1 MSRFSLSFKFGL
13 LLASFIVAVGVLVG
27 LFVDAGRRVAVELVD
42 LKDRAFP
49 EYEQIS
55 AAHDSFKDFTGMI
68 EEVVSTGEADLLD
81 SATKTGK
88 VLIGHL
94 NDVEAISM
102 PSRKE
107 EIRTL
112 RKRFEEY
119 QPMALELAKLA
130 ISSEQQRG
138 GGLAGLNSEKISK
151 LSSRVADL
159 RTALDAGLDLLVN
172 SRRSAF
178 ETTLDTTVA
187 LLQTRAAQ
195 SGAIAAFSLLG
206 VVVFVISLSRGIVT
220 PIRSLSQITREVAQ
234 GNFAAG
240 RNIESQGNDEVAQ
253 LAHAFKAMAASL
265 DSTTVSKSY
274 VDDII
279 RNMKDTLIVVD
290 RTEKIR
296 TVNRALLRLLG
307 YAEAE
312 MVDQPFSMI
321 SGGMPD
327 EALKT
332 MSAQA
337 TFETVYRAKDGR
349 EIPMSFST
357 GVLKNAEGQASGM
370 IAVAQDITARKRH
383 EKELK
388 EAKVAAEAAN
398 ATKSQFLATMSHEL
412 RTPLN
417 AIIGYTEMMQEE
429 AEDNGHDEYVPD
441 LKKVHS
447 SAKHLLALINDV
459 LDLSKI
465 EAGKMDLY
473 LETVEVNP
481 LIDDVVSVVAP
492 LVDKK
497 ANKLSLNL
505 GPNLGAIHA
514 DVTKVRQSLF
524 NLLSNASKFTE
535 RGTITLDVYRSWH
548 EGSEIFH
555 FIVSD
560 TGIGMNKEQ
569 LGRMFQ
575 AFTQADASTTRKFG
589 GTGLGLVISRN
600 FCQMMGGDITVE
612 SEEGKGTKFTIVLPV
627 VVVDPKAKGAR
638 AQGSRNI
645 ERRHSSGS

>member
-13 LLASFIVAVGVLVG
+13 LLVGFIVATGVLVG
-27 LFVDAGRRVAVELVD
+27 LFVDAGRRVAVDMFE
-42 LKDRAFP
+42 LKDQAFP
-49 EYEQIS
+49 EYEQLS
-55 AAHDSFKDFTGMI
+55 AAHDSFKDFTAKI
-68 EEVVSTGEADLLD
+68 EEVVSTGERDLLE
-81 SATKTGK
+81 SVQRSGSR
-88 VLIGHL
+88 LIGYL
-94 NDVEAISM
+94 NAVEAISM
-102 PSRKE
+102 ENRKE
-107 EIRTL
+107 EIGGL
-112 RKRFEEY
+112 RASFVEY
-119 QPMALELAKLA
+119 QPLAIELASLA
-130 ISSEQQRG
+130 ISTEEQQ
-138 GGLAGLNSEKISK
+138 GGLAGLNTDRIGE
-151 LSSRVADL
+151 LSVRVAEL
-159 RTALDAGLDLLVN
+159 RNSLDEGLDRLVKA
-172 SRRSAF
+172 RRSAF
-178 ETTLDTTVA
+178 VTTLETTVI
-187 LLQTRAAQ
+187 LLRGRAIQ
-195 SGAIAAFSLLG
+195 SGAIAAFSLVAVIL
-206 VVVFVISLSRGIVT
+206 FLISLSRGIVS
-220 PIRSLSQITREVAQ
+220 PIRSLSETTREVAQ

-240 RNIESQGNDEVAQ
+240 RNIEPEGNDEVAQ
-253 LAHAFKAMAASL
+253 LAKAFKAMAASL
-265 DSTTVSKSY
+265 DSTTVSKTY

-290 RTEKIR
+290 RSEKIR

-312 MVDQPFSMI
+312 LVDQPFSII
-321 SGGMPD
+321 SGSVPD
-327 EALKT
+327 DALKT
-332 MSAQA
+332 QSAQA

-357 GVLKNAEGQASGM
+357 GILKNAEGQASGM
-370 IAVAQDITARKRH
+370 IAVAQDITARKRQ
-383 EKELK
+383 EKELR
-388 EAKVAAEAAN
+388 EAKVSAEAAN

-473 LETVEVNP
+473 LETVEIKP
-481 LIDDVVSVVAP
+481 LIDDVVAVVAP

-497 ANKLSLNL
+497 ANKLSVSL
-505 GPNLGAIHA
+505 GPNLDSIHA
-514 DVTKVRQSLF
+514 DITKVRQSLF

-535 RGTITLDVYRSWH
+535 HGTITLDVFRHWQD
-548 EGSEIFH
+548 GAEIFH

-600 FCQMMGGDITVE
+600 FCRMMGGDITVE
-612 SEEGKGTKFTIVLPV
+612 SEEGKGTKFTIILPV
-627 VVVDPKAKGAR
+627 VVIDPKAKPPA
-638 AQGSRNI
+638 AD
-645 ERRHSSGS
+645 

>member
-13 LLASFIVAVGVLVG
+13 LLLGFIVALGVLVG
-27 LFVDAGRRVAVELVD
+27 LFFDAGRRVAVDMFE

-49 EYEQIS
+49 EYEQLS
-55 AAHDSFKDFTGMI
+55 AAHDSFKDFTAKI
-68 EEVVSTGEADLLD
+68 EEVVSTGEADLLE
-81 SATKTGK
+81 SALRSGSRL
-88 VLIGHL
+88 VGYL
-94 NDVEAISM
+94 DAVETISIDN
-102 PSRKE
+102 RKE
-107 EIRTL
+107 EIKNL
-112 RKRFEEY
+112 RNSFVEY
-119 QPMALELAKLA
+119 QPLAIELARLA
-130 ISSEQQRG
+130 ISSEQQQ
-138 GGLAGLNSEKISK
+138 GGLAGLNSERIRV
-151 LSSRVADL
+151 LSGRVADL
-159 RTALDAGLDLLVN
+159 RGSIDDGLDRLVK

-178 ETTLDTTVA
+178 VTTLETTVVQ
-187 LLQTRAAQ
+187 LQGRVVL
-195 SGAIAAFSLLG
+195 SGAIAALSL
-206 VVVFVISLSRGIVT
+206 VFVVLFLISLSRGIVS
-220 PIRSLSQITREVAQ
+220 PIRSLSETTREVAQ

-240 RNIESQGNDEVAQ
+240 RNINPEGNDEVAQ
-253 LAHAFKAMAASL
+253 LARAFKAMAASL
-265 DSTTVSKSY
+265 DSTTVSKTY

-279 RNMKDTLIVVD
+279 RNMKDTLIVID

-307 YAEAE
+307 YTEAE
-312 MVDQPFSMI
+312 LVDQPFSII
-321 SGGMPD
+321 SGGVPD
-327 EALKT
+327 DALKSK
-332 MSAQA
+332 SAQA
-337 TFETVYRAKDGR
+337 TFETTYRAKDGR

-357 GVLKNAEGQASGM
+357 GILKSAEGQASGM
-370 IAVAQDITARKRH
+370 IAVAQDITSRKRQ

-473 LETVEVNP
+473 LETVEVKP
-481 LIDDVVSVVAP
+481 LIDDVVAVVAP

-497 ANKLSLNL
+497 ANRLSVNL

-514 DVTKVRQSLF
+514 DITKVRQSLF

-535 RGTITLDVYRSWH
+535 RGTITLDVYRSWQD
-548 EGSEIFH
+548 GAEIFH

-627 VVVDPKAKGAR
+627 VVVDPKAK
-638 AQGSRNI
+638 AQTA
-645 ERRHSSGS
+645 

>member
-1 MSRFSLSFKFGL
+1 MSRFSLTLKFGML
-13 LLASFIVAVGVLVG
+13 LVG
-27 LFVDAGRRVAVELVD
+27 FIAATGMLVAMFMDAGRRVAIEMNE

-49 EYEQIS
+49 EYEQLS
-55 AAHDSFKDFTGMI
+55 AAQDSFKDFTAKI
-68 EEVVSTGEADLLD
+68 EEAIDTGESDLLESVRRSGRRLVENLD
-81 SATKTGK
+81 A
-88 VLIGHL
+88 
-94 NDVEAISM
+94 VEAISLEE
-102 PSRKE
+102 RKE
-107 EIRTL
+107 EVRKLRTS
-112 RKRFEEY
+112 FIEY
-119 QPMALELAKLA
+119 QPLAIELASLA
-130 ISSEQQRG
+130 ISSEQQQ
-138 GGLAGLNSEKISK
+138 GGLAGLASERIGK
-151 LSSRVADL
+151 LSGRVADL
-159 RTALDAGLDLLVN
+159 RGSLDEGLDRLTKA
-172 SRRSAF
+172 RRSAF
-178 ETTLDTTVA
+178 VTTLETTVA
-187 LLQTRAAQ
+187 LLQSRAAQ
-195 SGAIAAFSLLG
+195 SGAVAALSLVG
-206 VVVFVISLSRGIVT
+206 VIVFLLSLSRGIVA
-220 PIRSLSQITREVAQ
+220 PILSLSATTREVAQ

-240 RNIESQGNDEVAQ
+240 RNIQPEGNDEVAQ
-253 LAHAFKAMAASL
+253 LAEAFKAMASSL
-265 DSTTVSKSY
+265 DSTTVSKTY

-279 RNMKDTLIVVD
+279 RNMKDTLVVVD
-290 RTEKIR
+290 RTERIR

-307 YAEAE
+307 YTEAE
-312 MVDQPFSMI
+312 LVDQPFSTI
-321 SGGMPD
+321 SGSVPD
-327 EALKT
+327 EALRT
-332 MSAQA
+332 QSVQA

-357 GVLKNAEGQASGM
+357 GILKNAEGQASGM
-370 IAVAQDITARKRH
+370 IAVAQDITLRKRQ

-388 EAKVAAEAAN
+388 EAKVSAEAAN

-473 LETVEVNP
+473 IETVEVKP
-481 LIDDVVSVVAP
+481 LIDDVVAVVAP

-497 ANKLSLNL
+497 ANRLSLNL
-505 GPNLGAIHA
+505 GPNLGSIHA

-535 RGTITLDVYRSWH
+535 RGTITLDVYRIWH
-548 EGSEIFH
+548 EGAEVFR
-555 FIVSD
+555 FEVSD

-589 GTGLGLVISRN
+589 GTGLGLAISRN

-612 SEEGKGTKFTIVLPV
+612 SEEGKGTKFSIVLPV
-627 VVVDPKAKGAR
+627 VVVDPKAKPA
-638 AQGSRNI
+638 AAD
-645 ERRHSSGS
+645 

>member
-1 MSRFSLSFKFGL
+1 MAKSVLESAMSRFSLSIKFGML
-13 LLASFIVAVGVLVG
+13 LVGFIAATGVLVG
-27 LFVDAGRRVAVELVD
+27 LFFDAGARVAVDMND

-49 EYEQIS
+49 EYEQLS
-55 AAHDSFKDFTGMI
+55 AAQDSFRDFTANI
-68 EEVVSTGEADLLD
+68 EEVVSTGESDLIE
-81 SATKTGK
+81 SAQRSGRRL
-88 VLIGHL
+88 VQYLAG
-94 NDVEAISM
+94 VEAIS
-102 PSRKE
+102 PTDRRE
-107 EIRTL
+107 ETARLRRTFL
-112 RKRFEEY
+112 QYE
-119 QPMALELAKLA
+119 PLAIELARLA
-130 ISSEQQRG
+130 ISTEQQQ
-138 GGLAGLNSEKISK
+138 GGLAGLSSDRINE
-151 LSSRVADL
+151 LSGQVADL
-159 RTALDAGLDLLVN
+159 RASIEEGLDRHTKA
-172 SRRSAF
+172 RRLAVV
-178 ETTLDTTVA
+178 TTLETTVA
-187 LLQTRAAQ
+187 RLQSRAIQ
-195 SGAIAAFSLLG
+195 SGAIALFSL
-206 VVVFVISLSRGIVT
+206 VAVILFLYTLSSGIVS
-220 PIRSLSQITREVAQ
+220 PIRSLSETTRDVAQ
-234 GNFAAG
+234 GNFEAG
-240 RNIESQGNDEVAQ
+240 RKIQPEGNDEVAQ
-253 LAHAFKAMAASL
+253 LAEAFKAMASSL
-265 DSTTVSKSY
+265 DSTTVSKTY

-279 RNMKDTLIVVD
+279 RNMKDTLVVVD
-290 RTEKIR
+290 RNERIR

-307 YAEAE
+307 YTEAE
-312 MVDQPFSMI
+312 LVDQPFSLI
-321 SGGMPD
+321 SGGLPE

-332 MSAQA
+332 QSVQA
-337 TFETVYRAKDGR
+337 TLETTYRAKDGR

-357 GVLKNAEGQASGM
+357 GILKSAEGQASGM
-370 IAVAQDITARKRH
+370 IAVAQDITLRKRQ

-473 LETVEVNP
+473 LESVEVKP
-481 LIDDVVSVVAP
+481 LIDDVVAVVAP

-497 ANKLSLNL
+497 ANRLSLNL
-505 GPNLGAIHA
+505 GPNLGSMHA

-535 RGTITLDVYRSWH
+535 RGTITLDVYRIWH
-548 EGSEIFH
+548 DGAEIFK
-555 FIVSD
+555 FEVSD
-560 TGIGMNKEQ
+560 TGIGMNKDQ

-627 VVVDPKAKGAR
+627 VVVDPKAQPPA
-638 AQGSRNI
+638 AD
-645 ERRHSSGS
+645 

>member
-1 MSRFSLSFKFGL
+1 MSRFSLSFKFAL
-13 LLASFIVAVGVLVG
+13 LLASFIVAVGLLVG
-27 LFVDAGRRVAVELVD
+27 LFVDAGTRVAGD
-42 LKDRAFP
+42 MSNLKDRAFP
-49 EYEQIS
+49 EYEKIS
-55 AAHDSFKDFTGMI
+55 AAHDSFKDFTAMI
-68 EEVVSTGEADLLD
+68 EEVVTTGEGNLLET
-81 SATKTGK
+81 AAKTGA
-88 VLIGHL
+88 VLVGHL
-94 NDVEAISM
+94 DDVASISQED
-102 PSRKE
+102 RKE

-112 RKRFEEY
+112 RKAFVEY
-119 QPMALELAKLA
+119 EPLAIELAKLA
-130 ISSEQQRG
+130 ISSEQQQ
-138 GGLAGLNSEKISK
+138 GGLAGLNSERIRK
-151 LSSRVADL
+151 LSVRVADL
-159 RTALDAGLDLLVN
+159 RTLIDNGLDRLVKA
-172 SRRSAF
+172 RKAAF
-178 ETTLDTTVA
+178 ETTLDTNVA
-187 LLQTRAAQ
+187 LLGSRSTIAA
-195 SGAIAAFSLLG
+195 AIAALSLVG
-206 VVVFVISLSRGIVT
+206 IMVFLLALSRGIVS
-220 PIRSLSQITREVAQ
+220 PIRSLSETTREVAQ
-234 GNFAAG
+234 GNFEAG
-240 RNIESQGNDEVAQ
+240 RSIEPIGNDEVAQ
-253 LAHAFKAMAASL
+253 LARAFKAMAASL
-265 DSTTVSKSY
+265 DSTTVSKTY

-290 RTEKIR
+290 RSEKIR

-307 YAEAE
+307 YTEAE
-312 MVDQPFSMI
+312 LVDQPFSII
-321 SGGMPD
+321 SGGVPD

-332 MSAQA
+332 KSAQA

-370 IAVAQDITARKRH
+370 IAVAQDITSRKRQ
-383 EKELK
+383 ERELK

-417 AIIGYTEMMQEE
+417 AIIGYTEMMTEE

-473 LETVEVNP
+473 LETVEVKP

-497 ANKLSLNL
+497 ANRLSVNL
-505 GPNLGAIHA
+505 GPNLGSIHA

-535 RGTITLDVYRSWH
+535 RGTITLDVYRNWQDGR
-548 EGSEIFH
+548 ELFH

-612 SEEGKGTKFTIVLPV
+612 SEEGKGTKFTILLPV
-627 VVVDPKAKGAR
+627 VVVDPKAKA
-638 AQGSRNI
+638 ATAV
-645 ERRHSSGS
+645 

>member
-1 MSRFSLSFKFGL
+1 MAL
-13 LLASFIVAVGVLVG
+13 GVLVG
-27 LFVDAGRRVAVELVD
+27 LFFDAGRRVAVDMFE

-49 EYEQIS
+49 EYEQLS
-55 AAHDSFKDFTGMI
+55 AAHDSFKDFTAKI
-68 EEVVSTGEADLLD
+68 EEVVSTGEADLLE
-81 SATKTGK
+81 SALRSGSRL
-88 VLIGHL
+88 VGYL
-94 NDVEAISM
+94 DAVETISIDN
-102 PSRKE
+102 RKE
-107 EIRTL
+107 EIKNL
-112 RKRFEEY
+112 RNSFVEY
-119 QPMALELAKLA
+119 QPLAIELARLA
-130 ISSEQQRG
+130 ISSEQQQ
-138 GGLAGLNSEKISK
+138 GGLAGLNSERIRV
-151 LSSRVADL
+151 LSGRVADL
-159 RTALDAGLDLLVN
+159 RGSIDDGLDRLVK

-178 ETTLDTTVA
+178 VTTLETTVVQ
-187 LLQTRAAQ
+187 LQGRVVL
-195 SGAIAAFSLLG
+195 SGAIAALSL
-206 VVVFVISLSRGIVT
+206 VFVVLFLISLSRGIVS
-220 PIRSLSQITREVAQ
+220 PIRSLSETTREVAQ

-240 RNIESQGNDEVAQ
+240 RNINPEGNDEVAQ
-253 LAHAFKAMAASL
+253 LARAFKAMAASL
-265 DSTTVSKSY
+265 DSTTVSKTY

-279 RNMKDTLIVVD
+279 RNMKDTLIVID

-307 YAEAE
+307 YTEAE
-312 MVDQPFSMI
+312 LVDQPFSII
-321 SGGMPD
+321 SGGVPD
-327 EALKT
+327 DALKSK
-332 MSAQA
+332 SAQA
-337 TFETVYRAKDGR
+337 TFETTYRAKDGR

-357 GVLKNAEGQASGM
+357 GILKSAEGQASGM
-370 IAVAQDITARKRH
+370 IAVAQDITSRKRQ

-473 LETVEVNP
+473 LETVEVKP
-481 LIDDVVSVVAP
+481 LIDDVVAVVAP

-497 ANKLSLNL
+497 ANRLSVNL

-514 DVTKVRQSLF
+514 DITKVRQSLF

-535 RGTITLDVYRSWH
+535 RGTITLDVYRSWQD
-548 EGSEIFH
+548 GAEIFH

-627 VVVDPKAKGAR
+627 VVVDPKAK
-638 AQGSRNI
+638 AQTA
-645 ERRHSSGS
+645 

>member
-1 MSRFSLSFKFGL
+1 MSRFSLSFKFAL
-13 LLASFIVAVGVLVG
+13 LLVSFIVAVGLLVG
-27 LFVDAGRRVAVELVD
+27 LFVDASQRVAAD
-42 LKDRAFP
+42 MSNLKDRAFP
-49 EYEQIS
+49 EYEKIS
-55 AAHDSFKDFTGMI
+55 AAHDSFKDFTAMI
-68 EEVVSTGEADLLD
+68 EEVVSTGEGELLE
-81 SATKTGK
+81 SASKTGK
-88 VLIGHL
+88 IMVGHL
-94 NDVEAISM
+94 DDVEEISDQN
-102 PSRKE
+102 RKA
-107 EIRTL
+107 EIRNV
-112 RKRFEEY
+112 RESFVEY
-119 QPMALELAKLA
+119 EPLAIELARLA
-130 ISSEQQRG
+130 ISSEQQQ
-138 GGLAGLNSEKISK
+138 GGLAGLNSERISK
-151 LSSRVADL
+151 LSTKVADL
-159 RTALDAGLDLLVN
+159 KNSIDNELDRMVKA
-172 SRRSAF
+172 RKAAF
-178 ETTLDTTVA
+178 ETTLDTNVA
-187 LLQTRAAQ
+187 LMQTRSVV
-195 SGAIAAFSLLG
+195 SGAIASLSLVG
-206 VVVFVISLSRGIVT
+206 IVVFLITLSRGIVS
-220 PIRSLSQITREVAQ
+220 PIRSLSETTREVAQ

-240 RNIESQGNDEVAQ
+240 RNIEPMGSDEVAQ
-253 LAHAFKAMAASL
+253 LARAFKAMAASL

-290 RTEKIR
+290 RNEKIR

-307 YAEAE
+307 YTEAE

-321 SGGMPD
+321 SGGIPD

-332 MSAQA
+332 LSAQA

-370 IAVAQDITARKRH
+370 IAVAQDITSRKRH

-417 AIIGYTEMMQEE
+417 AIIGYTEMMTEE
-429 AEDNGHDEYVPD
+429 AEDNGHDEYLPD
-441 LKKVHS
+441 LRKVHS

-473 LETVEVNP
+473 LETVEVKP
-481 LIDDVVSVVAP
+481 LIEDVVAVVAP

-497 ANKLSLNL
+497 ANKLSVNL
-505 GPNLGAIHA
+505 GPNLGTIHA

-535 RGTITLDVYRSWH
+535 RGTITLDVYRSWQQ
-548 EGSEIFH
+548 GSEIFH

-589 GTGLGLVISRN
+589 GTGLGLAISRN

-612 SEEGKGTKFTIVLPV
+612 SEEGKGTKFTIVLPA
-627 VVVDPKAKGAR
+627 VVVDPKAKAP
-638 AQGSRNI
+638 AAV
-645 ERRHSSGS
+645 

>member
-1 MSRFSLSFKFGL
+1 MSRFSLSFKFGML
-13 LLASFIVAVGVLVG
+13 LIGFIAALGVLVG
-27 LFVDAGRRVAVELVD
+27 LFTDAGNKVAVD
-42 LKDRAFP
+42 LNEVKDRAFP
-49 EYEQIS
+49 EYERLS
-55 AAHDSFKDFTGMI
+55 AAQDSFKDFTAKI
-68 EEVVSTGEADLLD
+68 EEVVSTGEADLLE
-81 SATKTGK
+81 SAARTGK
-88 VLIGHL
+88 ILVGHL
-94 NDVEAISM
+94 EAVDAIAM
-102 PSRKE
+102 ESRTG
-107 EIRTL
+107 EIRSL
-112 RKRFEEY
+112 RHAFLEY
-119 QPMALELAKLA
+119 QPLAIDLAKLA
-130 ISSEQQRG
+130 ISSEQQQE
-138 GGLAGLNSEKISK
+138 GLAGLNSERINA
-151 LSSRVADL
+151 LSEKVADL
-159 RTALDAGLDLLVN
+159 RNSIDTGLDRVVKA
-172 SRRSAF
+172 RRSAF
-178 ETTLDTTVA
+178 ETTLETTVA
-187 LLQTRAAQ
+187 LLQTRAIQ
-195 SGAIAAFSLLG
+195 SGAIAALSLVG
-206 VVVFVISLSRGIVT
+206 VILFLISLSRGIVS
-220 PIRSLSQITREVAQ
+220 PIRSLSETTREVAQ

-240 RNIESQGNDEVAQ
+240 RNIEPQGNDEVAQ
-253 LAHAFKAMAASL
+253 LARAFKAMASSL
-265 DSTTVSKSY
+265 DSTTVSKTY

-279 RNMKDTLIVVD
+279 RNMKDTLVVID

-312 MVDQPFSMI
+312 LLDQPFSMI
-321 SGGMPD
+321 SGGIPD

-332 MSAQA
+332 KSAQA

-357 GVLKNAEGQASGM
+357 GVLKNTDGQASGM
-370 IAVAQDITARKRH
+370 IAVAQDITARKRQ
-383 EKELK
+383 ERELK

-473 LETVEVNP
+473 LETIEVRP

-497 ANKLSLNL
+497 ANKLSLVLAPEL
-505 GPNLGAIHA
+505 GSIHA

-535 RGTITLDVYRSWH
+535 RGTITLEVNRLWH
-548 EGSEIFH
+548 DGLPIFR
-555 FIVSD
+555 FAVSD

-589 GTGLGLVISRN
+589 GTGLGLAISRN
-600 FCQMMGGDITVE
+600 FCQMMGGDITVT
-612 SEEGKGTKFTIVLPV
+612 SEEGKGTTFTITLPV
-627 VVVDPKAKGAR
+627 VVVDPMAKAPGA
-638 AQGSRNI
+638 GY
-645 ERRHSSGS
+645 SSAS

>member
-13 LLASFIVAVGVLVG
+13 LLVGFIMAVGVLVG
-27 LFVDAGRRVAVELVD
+27 LFVDAGRRVAVDLFE

-49 EYEQIS
+49 EYEQLS
-55 AAHDSFKDFTGMI
+55 AAQDSFKGFTGKI
-68 EEVVSTGEADLLD
+68 EEVVTTGEGDLLD
-81 SATKTGK
+81 GAKRDGGALVASLTA
-88 VLIGHL
+88 
-94 NDVEAISM
+94 VEGISTD
-102 PSRKE
+102 SRKE
-107 EIRTL
+107 EIQNLRTT
-112 RKRFEEY
+112 FVEY
-119 QPMALELAKLA
+119 QPLAIELARLA
-130 ISSEQQRG
+130 ISNEQEQ
-138 GGLAGLNSEKISK
+138 GGLAGLNSERIRA
-151 LSSRVADL
+151 LSGRVADL
-159 RTALDAGLDLLVN
+159 RSSLETGLERVVRARRLV
-172 SRRSAF
+172 F
-178 ETTLDTTVA
+178 ETTLETTVA
-187 LLQTRAAQ
+187 LLQTRATQ
-195 SGAIAAFSLLG
+195 SGAIAAISL
-206 VVVFVISLSRGIVT
+206 VAVIWFLVSLSRGIVS
-220 PIRSLSQITREVAQ
+220 PIRSLSETTREVAQ

-240 RNIESQGNDEVAQ
+240 RNIKPQGNDEVAQ
-253 LAHAFKAMAASL
+253 LAHAFKAMASSL
-265 DSTTVSKSY
+265 DSTTVSKTY

-290 RTEKIR
+290 RTERIR
-296 TVNRALLRLLG
+296 TVNRALQRLLG
-307 YAEAE
+307 YSEAE
-312 MVDQPFSMI
+312 LVDQPFSMI
-321 SGGMPD
+321 SGGVPD

-332 MSAQA
+332 KSAMA
-337 TFETVYRAKDGR
+337 AFETVYRAKDGR
-349 EIPMSFST
+349 GIPMSFST
-357 GVLKNAEGQASGM
+357 GVLKNAEGQISGM
-370 IAVAQDITARKRH
+370 IAVAQDITARKLQ

-473 LETVEVNP
+473 LETVEVQP

-492 LVDKK
+492 LVEKK
-497 ANKLSLNL
+497 ANKLSLSL
-505 GPNLGAIHA
+505 GPNLGSIHA

-535 RGTITLDVYRSWH
+535 KGTISLDVSRAWR
-548 EGSEIFH
+548 EGVETFTFS
-555 FIVSD
+555 VSD
-560 TGIGMNKEQ
+560 TGIGMNAEQ

-600 FCQMMGGDITVE
+600 FCQMMGGDIVVE
-612 SEEGKGTKFTIVLPV
+612 SEEGKGTTFTITLPV
-627 VVVDPKAKGAR
+627 MVVDPRAKSKAD
-638 AQGSRNI
+638 
-645 ERRHSSGS
+645 

>member
-1 MSRFSLSFKFGL
+1 MSRFSLRAKFGM
-13 LLASFIVAVGVLVG
+13 LLAGFVVAVGVLVG
-27 LFVDAGRRVAVELVD
+27 LFVDAGRRVSVDMAD

-49 EYEQIS
+49 EYEKLS

-68 EEVVSTGEADLLD
+68 EDVVTTGEGNWLD
-81 SATKTGK
+81 TAAKTGK
-88 VLIGHL
+88 VLVGHL
-94 NDVEAISM
+94 DDVEAISVE
-102 PSRKE
+102 SRKE
-107 EIRTL
+107 EIRSI
-112 RKRFEEY
+112 KNDFVEY
-119 QPMALELAKLA
+119 EPMAIELARLA
-130 ISSEQQRG
+130 ISSEQQQ
-138 GGLAGLNSEKISK
+138 GGLAGLNSDRIGK
-151 LSSRVADL
+151 LSGRVAEL
-159 RTALDAGLDLLVN
+159 RNSIDIGLDRLVR
-172 SRRSAF
+172 SRRLAF
-178 ETTLDTTVA
+178 ETTLQTTAA
-187 LLQTRAAQ
+187 LLQGRAAY
-195 SGAIAAFSLLG
+195 SGAIGALSLVL
-206 VVVFVISLSRGIVT
+206 VMVFLLSLSRGIVS
-220 PIRSLSQITREVAQ
+220 PIRSLSETTREVAQ

-240 RNIESQGNDEVAQ
+240 RNIQPIGNDEVAQ
-253 LAHAFKAMAASL
+253 LARAFKAMAASL
-265 DSTTVSKSY
+265 DSTTVSKTY
-274 VDDII
+274 MDDII

-307 YAEAE
+307 YTEAE
-312 MVDQPFSMI
+312 LVDQSFSMI
-321 SGGMPD
+321 SGGVPD

-332 MSAQA
+332 KSAQA

-370 IAVAQDITARKRH
+370 IAVAQDITARKRQ

-473 LETVEVNP
+473 LESVEVKP

-497 ANKLSLNL
+497 ANKLSLGL
-505 GPNLGAIHA
+505 GPNLGSIHA

-535 RGTITLDVYRSWH
+535 RGTITLDVNRLWH
-548 EGSEIFH
+548 EGSEIFR
-555 FIVSD
+555 FTVSD

-627 VVVDPKAKGAR
+627 VVVDPKAR
-638 AQGSRNI
+638 AV
-645 ERRHSSGS
+645 

>member
-1 MSRFSLSFKFGL
+1 MSRFSLSFKFGML
-13 LLASFIVAVGVLVG
+13 LIGFIAAVGVLVG
-27 LFVDAGRRVAVELVD
+27 LFVDAGNKVAVD
-42 LKDRAFP
+42 LNEVKDRAFP
-49 EYEQIS
+49 EYERLS
-55 AAHDSFKDFTGMI
+55 AAQDSFKDFTAKI
-68 EEVVSTGEADLLD
+68 EEVVSTGEADLLE
-81 SATKTGK
+81 SAARTGK
-88 VLIGHL
+88 ILVGHL
-94 NDVEAISM
+94 EAVEAIAM
-102 PSRKE
+102 ESRTG
-107 EIRTL
+107 EIRSL
-112 RKRFEEY
+112 RNAFLEY
-119 QPMALELAKLA
+119 QPLAIDLAKLA
-130 ISSEQQRG
+130 ISSEQQQE
-138 GGLAGLNSEKISK
+138 GLAGLNSERINA
-151 LSSRVADL
+151 LSGRVADL
-159 RTALDAGLDLLVN
+159 RNSIDTGLDRVVKA
-172 SRRSAF
+172 RRSAF
-178 ETTLDTTVA
+178 ETTLETTVA
-187 LLQTRAAQ
+187 LLQTRAIQ
-195 SGAIAAFSLLG
+195 SGAIAALSLVG
-206 VVVFVISLSRGIVT
+206 VILFLISLSRGIVS
-220 PIRSLSQITREVAQ
+220 PIRSLSETTREVAQ

-240 RNIESQGNDEVAQ
+240 RNIEPQGNDEVAQ
-253 LAHAFKAMAASL
+253 LARAFKAMASSL
-265 DSTTVSKSY
+265 DSTTVSKTY

-279 RNMKDTLIVVD
+279 RNMKDTLVVID

-307 YAEAE
+307 YAEADLL
-312 MVDQPFSMI
+312 DQPFSMI
-321 SGGMPD
+321 SGGIPD

-332 MSAQA
+332 KSAQA

-357 GVLKNAEGQASGM
+357 GVLKNTDGQASGM
-370 IAVAQDITARKRH
+370 IAVAQDITARKRQ
-383 EKELK
+383 ERELK

-473 LETVEVNP
+473 LETIEVRP

-497 ANKLSLNL
+497 ANKLSLVLAPEL
-505 GPNLGAIHA
+505 GSIRA

-535 RGTITLDVYRSWH
+535 RGTITLEVNRLWH
-548 EGSEIFH
+548 DGLQIFR
-555 FIVSD
+555 FAVSD

-589 GTGLGLVISRN
+589 GTGLGLAISRN

-612 SEEGKGTKFTIVLPV
+612 SEEGKGTKFTITLPV
-627 VVVDPKAKGAR
+627 VVVDPQAKT
-638 AQGSRNI
+638 AQP
-645 ERRHSSGS
+645 H

>member
-13 LLASFIVAVGVLVG
+13 LLIGVFVAVGVLVG
-27 LFVDAGRRVAVELVD
+27 LFVDAGRRVSADMGD
-42 LKDRAFP
+42 LKDRSFP
-49 EYEQIS
+49 EYEKLS
-55 AAHDSFKDFTGMI
+55 AAHDSFKDFTAMI
-68 EEVVSTGEADLLD
+68 EQVVTDGEGNLLE
-81 SATKTGK
+81 SASKTGR
-88 VLIGHL
+88 VLVSHL
-94 NDVEAISM
+94 DEVEAIS
-102 PSRKE
+102 PAGRKP
-107 EIRTL
+107 EIQLL
-112 RKRFEEY
+112 RASFVEY
-119 QPMALELAKLA
+119 EPLAIELAKLA
-130 ISSEQQRG
+130 IGSEQQQ
-138 GGLAGLNSEKISK
+138 GGLASLNSERIGE

-159 RTALDAGLDLLVN
+159 RNSLDSGLDRLVKA
-172 SRRSAF
+172 RRTDF
-178 ETTLDTTVA
+178 ESTLETSVA
-187 LLQTRAAQ
+187 LLDRTATT
-195 SGAIAAFSLLG
+195 SLAIAASSLAAVMMFLL
-206 VVVFVISLSRGIVT
+206 SLSRGIVS
-220 PIRSLSQITREVAQ
+220 PIRSLSETTREVAQ

-240 RNIESQGNDEVAQ
+240 RNIEPQGNDEVAQ
-253 LAHAFKAMAASL
+253 LARAFKAMAASL
-265 DSTTVSKSY
+265 DSTTVSKTY

-307 YAEAE
+307 YTEAE
-312 MVDQPFSMI
+312 LVDQPFSML
-321 SGGMPD
+321 SDSVPD
-327 EALKT
+327 EALRT
-332 MSAQA
+332 QSAQA
-337 TFETVYRAKDGR
+337 TYETIYRAKDGR

-357 GVLKNAEGQASGM
+357 GVLKNAEGQTSGM
-370 IAVAQDITARKRH
+370 IAVAQDITARKRQ

-417 AIIGYTEMMQEE
+417 AIIGYTEMMMEE
-429 AEDNGHDEYVPD
+429 AQDNGHDDYVPD

-473 LETVEVNP
+473 LETIEVRP

-497 ANKLSLNL
+497 ANVLSIKLDPEL
-505 GPNLGAIHA
+505 GSIHA

-535 RGTITLDVYRSWH
+535 KGTITLEVNRKWQD
-548 EGSEIFH
+548 GFEIFR
-555 FIVSD
+555 FAVSD

-612 SEEGKGTKFTIVLPV
+612 SEEGKGTTFTIILPV
-627 VVVDPKAKGAR
+627 VVVDPKTQTAAV
-638 AQGSRNI
+638 AA
-645 ERRHSSGS
+645 EAE

>member
-13 LLASFIVAVGVLVG
+13 LLVGFIVATGMLVG
-27 LFVDAGRRVAVELVD
+27 LFWSAGTRISVD
-42 LKDRAFP
+42 LRELKDQAFP
-49 EYEQIS
+49 EYEHLSFAQ
-55 AAHDSFKDFTGMI
+55 DSFKDFTGKI
-68 EEVVSTGEADLLD
+68 EEVVGTGEGGLEGTRKIAQALL
-81 SATKTGK
+81 
-88 VLIGHL
+88 GHL
-94 NDVEAISM
+94 AAV
-102 PSRKE
+102 E
-107 EIRTL
+107 EISNDAGRADVARL
-112 RKRFEEY
+112 RETFMQY
-119 QPMALELAKLA
+119 DPQAIELATLA
-130 ISSEQQRG
+130 IKSERQQ
-138 GGLAGLNSEKISK
+138 GGLAGLSSERIRD
-151 LSSRVADL
+151 LSVRVADL
-159 RTALDAGLDLLVN
+159 RTTLETSFDRVVKA
-172 SRRSAF
+172 RRAAF
-178 ETTLDTTVA
+178 ETTLDRT
-187 LLQTRAAQ
+187 
-195 SGAIAAFSLLG
+195 GAILRQRAIQSASIAVVAMVLL
-206 VVVFVISLSRGIVT
+206 VLFLIALSRGIVW
-220 PIRSLSQITREVAQ
+220 PIRSLSETTREVAQ

-240 RNIESQGNDEVAQ
+240 RNIEAQGNDEVAQ
-253 LAHAFKAMAASL
+253 LARAFKAMAASL
-265 DSTTVSKSY
+265 DSTTVSKTY

-279 RNMKDTLIVVD
+279 RNMKDTLIVID

-307 YAEAE
+307 YTEAE
-312 MVDQPFSMI
+312 LVDQSFSVI

-332 MSAQA
+332 QSAQA

-370 IAVAQDITARKRH
+370 IAVAQDITSRKRQ

-473 LETVEVNP
+473 LESVEVRP

-497 ANKLSLNL
+497 ANKLSVVLA
-505 GPNLGAIHA
+505 PDLGAIHA

-524 NLLSNASKFTE
+524 NLLSNASKFTDH
-535 RGTITLDVYRSWH
+535 GTITLEVSRLWF
-548 EGSEIFH
+548 EAAEIFR
-555 FIVSD
+555 FTVAD

-612 SEEGKGTKFTIVLPV
+612 SEEGKGTKFTVVLPV
-627 VVVDPKAKGAR
+627 VVVDPKAKTA
-638 AQGSRNI
+638 
-645 ERRHSSGS
+645 

>member
-13 LLASFIVAVGVLVG
+13 LLVGFIVATGVLVG
-27 LFVDAGRRVAVELVD
+27 LFVDAGRRVAVDMFD

-49 EYEQIS
+49 EYEQLS
-55 AAHDSFKDFTGMI
+55 AAHDSFKDFTAKI
-68 EEVVSTGEADLLD
+68 EEVVSTGERDLLE
-81 SATKTGK
+81 SAQRSGSR
-88 VLIGHL
+88 LIGFL
-94 NDVEAISM
+94 DAVEAISTED
-102 PSRKE
+102 RKE
-107 EIRTL
+107 EIRRL
-112 RKRFEEY
+112 RAMFVEY
-119 QPMALELAKLA
+119 QPLAIELASLA
-130 ISSEQQRG
+130 ISTEEQQ
-138 GGLAGLNSEKISK
+138 GGLAGLNTDRIGE
-151 LSSRVADL
+151 LSVRVAEL
-159 RTALDAGLDLLVN
+159 RSSLDEGLDILVKA
-172 SRRSAF
+172 RRSAF
-178 ETTLDTTVA
+178 VTTLETTVV
-187 LLQTRAAQ
+187 LLQGRAIQ
-195 SGAIAAFSLLG
+195 SGAIAAFSLVAVIL
-206 VVVFVISLSRGIVT
+206 FLISLSRGIVS
-220 PIRSLSQITREVAQ
+220 PIRSLSETTREVAQ

-240 RNIESQGNDEVAQ
+240 RNIQPEGNDEVAQ
-253 LAHAFKAMAASL
+253 LAQAFKAMAASL
-265 DSTTVSKSY
+265 DSTTVSKTY

-290 RTEKIR
+290 RSEKIR

-312 MVDQPFSMI
+312 LVDQPFSII
-321 SGGMPD
+321 SGSVPD
-327 EALKT
+327 DALRT
-332 MSAQA
+332 QSAQA

-349 EIPMSFST
+349 ESPMSFST
-357 GVLKNAEGQASGM
+357 GILKNAEGQASGM
-370 IAVAQDITARKRH
+370 IAVAQDITSRKRH
-383 EKELK
+383 EKELR
-388 EAKVAAEAAN
+388 EAKVSAEAAN

-473 LETVEVNP
+473 LETVEVKP
-481 LIDDVVSVVAP
+481 LIDDVVAVVAP

-497 ANKLSLNL
+497 ANKLSVSL
-505 GPNLGAIHA
+505 GPNLGSIHA
-514 DVTKVRQSLF
+514 DITKVRQSLF

-535 RGTITLDVYRSWH
+535 RGTITLDVFRHWQD
-548 EGSEIFH
+548 GAEIFH
-555 FIVSD
+555 FTVSD
-560 TGIGMNKEQ
+560 TGIGMNKDQ

-600 FCQMMGGDITVE
+600 FCRMMGGDITVE
-612 SEEGKGTKFTIVLPV
+612 SEEGKGTKFTIILPV
-627 VVVDPKAKGAR
+627 VVVDPKAKPA
-638 AQGSRNI
+638 AAD
-645 ERRHSSGS
+645 

>member
-13 LLASFIVAVGVLVG
+13 LLVGFIVATGVLVG
-27 LFVDAGRRVAVELVD
+27 LFVDAGRRVAVDMFE

-49 EYEQIS
+49 EYEQLS
-55 AAHDSFKDFTGMI
+55 AAHDSFKDFTAKI
-68 EEVVSTGEADLLD
+68 EEVVSTGEADLLE
-81 SATKTGK
+81 SAERSGK
-88 VLIGHL
+88 RLVSYL
-94 NDVEAISM
+94 DAVETISIDN
-102 PSRKE
+102 RKE
-107 EIRTL
+107 EIQNLRTS
-112 RKRFEEY
+112 FVEY
-119 QPMALELAKLA
+119 QPLAIELARLA
-130 ISSEQQRG
+130 ISSEQQQ
-138 GGLAGLNSEKISK
+138 GGLAGLNSERIRV
-151 LSSRVADL
+151 LSGRVADL
-159 RTALDAGLDLLVN
+159 RGSIDEGLDRLVK

-178 ETTLDTTVA
+178 VTTLETTVA
-187 LLQTRAAQ
+187 QLQGRAVL
-195 SGAIAAFSLLG
+195 SGAIAALSL
-206 VVVFVISLSRGIVT
+206 VFVVLFLISLSRGIVS
-220 PIRSLSQITREVAQ
+220 PIRSLSETTREVAQ

-240 RNIESQGNDEVAQ
+240 RNINPEGNDEVAQ
-253 LAHAFKAMAASL
+253 LAQAFKAMAASL
-265 DSTTVSKSY
+265 DSTTVSKTY

-279 RNMKDTLIVVD
+279 RNMKDTLIVID
-290 RTEKIR
+290 RNEKIR

-307 YAEAE
+307 YTEAE
-312 MVDQPFSMI
+312 LVDQPFSII
-321 SGGMPD
+321 SGGVPD
-327 EALKT
+327 DALKSK
-332 MSAQA
+332 SAQA
-337 TFETVYRAKDGR
+337 TFETTYRAKDGR

-357 GVLKNAEGQASGM
+357 GILKNAEGQASGM
-370 IAVAQDITARKRH
+370 IAVAQDITARKRQ

-473 LETVEVNP
+473 LETVEVKP
-481 LIDDVVSVVAP
+481 LIDDVVAVVAP

-497 ANKLSLNL
+497 ANRLSVNL
-505 GPNLGAIHA
+505 GPNLGVIHA
-514 DVTKVRQSLF
+514 DITKVRQSLF

-535 RGTITLDVYRSWH
+535 RGTITLDVYRNWQD
-548 EGSEIFH
+548 GAEIFH

-627 VVVDPKAKGAR
+627 VVVDPKAK
-638 AQGSRNI
+638 S
-645 ERRHSSGS
+645 HSA

>member
-13 LLASFIVAVGVLVG
+13 LLVGFIVATGVLVG
-27 LFVDAGRRVAVELVD
+27 LFVDAGRRVAVDMFD

-49 EYEQIS
+49 EYEQLS
-55 AAHDSFKDFTGMI
+55 AAHDSFKDFTAKI
-68 EEVVSTGEADLLD
+68 EEVVSTGERDLLE
-81 SATKTGK
+81 SAQRSGSR
-88 VLIGHL
+88 LIGFL
-94 NDVEAISM
+94 DAVEAISTED
-102 PSRKE
+102 RKE
-107 EIRTL
+107 EIRRL
-112 RKRFEEY
+112 RAMFVEY
-119 QPMALELAKLA
+119 QPLAIELASLA
-130 ISSEQQRG
+130 ISTEEQQ
-138 GGLAGLNSEKISK
+138 GGLAGLNTDRIGE
-151 LSSRVADL
+151 LSVRVAEL
-159 RTALDAGLDLLVN
+159 RSSLDEGLDILVKA
-172 SRRSAF
+172 RRSAF
-178 ETTLDTTVA
+178 VTTLETTVV
-187 LLQTRAAQ
+187 LLQGRAIQ
-195 SGAIAAFSLLG
+195 SGAIAAFSLVAVIL
-206 VVVFVISLSRGIVT
+206 FLISLSRGIVS
-220 PIRSLSQITREVAQ
+220 PIRSLSETTREVAQ

-240 RNIESQGNDEVAQ
+240 RNIQPEGNDEVAQ
-253 LAHAFKAMAASL
+253 LAQAFKAMAASL
-265 DSTTVSKSY
+265 DSTTVSKTY

-290 RTEKIR
+290 RSEKIR

-312 MVDQPFSMI
+312 LVDQPFSII
-321 SGGMPD
+321 SGSVPD
-327 EALKT
+327 DALRT
-332 MSAQA
+332 QSAQA

-357 GVLKNAEGQASGM
+357 GILKNAEGQASGM
-370 IAVAQDITARKRH
+370 IAVAQDITSRKRH
-383 EKELK
+383 EKELR
-388 EAKVAAEAAN
+388 EAKVSAEAAN

-473 LETVEVNP
+473 LETVEIKP
-481 LIDDVVSVVAP
+481 LIDDVVAVVAP

-497 ANKLSLNL
+497 ANKLSVSL
-505 GPNLGAIHA
+505 GPNLGSMHA
-514 DVTKVRQSLF
+514 DITKVRQSLF

-535 RGTITLDVYRSWH
+535 RGTITLDVFRHWQD
-548 EGSEIFH
+548 GAEIFH
-555 FIVSD
+555 FTVSD
-560 TGIGMNKEQ
+560 TGIGMNKDQ

-600 FCQMMGGDITVE
+600 FCRMMGGDITVE
-612 SEEGKGTKFTIVLPV
+612 SEEGKGTKFTIILPV
-627 VVVDPKAKGAR
+627 VVVDPKAKPA
-638 AQGSRNI
+638 AAD
-645 ERRHSSGS
+645 

>member
-1 MSRFSLSFKFGL
+1 MSRFSLSFKFGML
-13 LLASFIVAVGVLVG
+13 LVGFILAVGVLVG
-27 LFVDAGRRVAVELVD
+27 LFVEAGRQVAVDLFE

-49 EYEQIS
+49 EYEQLS
-55 AAHDSFKDFTGMI
+55 AAEDTFKDFTGTI
-68 EEVVSTGEADLLD
+68 EEVVTTGEGDLLEGARRKGRD
-81 SATKTGK
+81 FVSLLVAVEKISLPARRDEIQGLRATF
-88 VLIGHL
+88 V
-94 NDVEAISM
+94 
-102 PSRKE
+102 
-107 EIRTL
+107 
-112 RKRFEEY
+112 EY
-119 QPMALELAKLA
+119 QPLAIELAQLA
-130 ISSEQQRG
+130 ISNEQEQ
-138 GGLAGLNSEKISK
+138 GGLAGLNSERIRA
-151 LSSRVADL
+151 LSGKVADL
-159 RTALDAGLDLLVN
+159 RGTLDTDLERVVKA
-172 SRRSAF
+172 RRSAF

-187 LLQTRAAQ
+187 LLRTRATQ
-195 SGAIAAFSLLG
+195 SGAIAAVSLVAVMWFL
-206 VVVFVISLSRGIVT
+206 ITLSRGIVS
-220 PIRSLSQITREVAQ
+220 PIRSLSETTREVAL

-240 RNIESQGNDEVAQ
+240 RNISPQGNDEVAQ
-253 LAHAFKAMAASL
+253 LAGAFKAMAASL
-265 DSTTVSKSY
+265 DSTTVSKTY

-290 RTEKIR
+290 RNEKIR
-296 TVNRALLRLLG
+296 TVNRALRRLLG
-307 YAEAE
+307 YTEAE
-312 MVDQPFSMI
+312 LVDQPFSFI
-321 SGGMPD
+321 CTGIPE

-332 MSAQA
+332 KSAMGA
-337 TFETVYRAKDGR
+337 FETIYRSKDGR

-357 GVLKNAEGQASGM
+357 GILKSADGTASGM
-370 IAVAQDITARKRH
+370 IAVAQDITARKRQ
-383 EKELK
+383 EQELQ

-473 LETVEVNP
+473 LETVEVKP
-481 LIDDVVSVVAP
+481 LIDDVVAVVAP

-497 ANKLSLNL
+497 ANRLSLSL
-505 GPNLGAIHA
+505 GPNLGSIHA

-535 RGTITLDVYRSWH
+535 KGTITLDICRIWQ
-548 EGSEIFH
+548 EGSEIFR
-555 FIVSD
+555 FEVAD

-612 SEEGKGTKFTIVLPV
+612 SEEGKGTKFTITLPA
-627 VVVDPKAKGAR
+627 VVVDPKAAKA
-638 AQGSRNI
+638 S
-645 ERRHSSGS
+645 

>member
-13 LLASFIVAVGVLVG
+13 LLASFIVAVGLLVG
-27 LFVDAGRRVAVELVD
+27 LFVDAGSRVAGD
-42 LKDRAFP
+42 MSNLKDRAFP
-49 EYEQIS
+49 EYEKIS
-55 AAHDSFKDFTGMI
+55 AAHDSFKDFTAMI
-68 EEVVSTGEADLLD
+68 EEVVSTGEGELLE
-81 SATKTGK
+81 SASKTGK
-88 VLIGHL
+88 VLVGHL
-94 NDVEAISM
+94 DDVEAISEEN
-102 PSRKE
+102 RKG
-107 EIRTL
+107 EIRSV
-112 RKRFEEY
+112 RKSFVEY
-119 QPMALELAKLA
+119 EPLAIELARLA
-130 ISSEQQRG
+130 ISSEQQQ
-138 GGLAGLNSEKISK
+138 GGLAGLNSERISK
-151 LSSRVADL
+151 LSTQVADL
-159 RTALDAGLDLLVN
+159 KNSIDNELDRMVKA
-172 SRRSAF
+172 RKAAF
-178 ETTLDTTVA
+178 ETTLDTNVA
-187 LLQTRAAQ
+187 LLKTRSVT
-195 SGAIAAFSLLG
+195 SGLIAALSLVG
-206 VVVFVISLSRGIVT
+206 IMVFLLSLSRGIVS
-220 PIRSLSQITREVAQ
+220 PIRSLSETTREVAQ

-240 RNIESQGNDEVAQ
+240 RNIEPIGNDEVAQ
-253 LAHAFKAMAASL
+253 LARAFKAMAASL
-265 DSTTVSKSY
+265 DSTTVSKTY

-290 RTEKIR
+290 RNEKIR

-307 YAEAE
+307 YTEAE
-312 MVDQPFSMI
+312 LVDQPFGII
-321 SGGMPD
+321 SGGVPE
-327 EALKT
+327 EALRTK
-332 MSAQA
+332 SAA
-337 TFETVYRAKDGR
+337 ANFETVYRAKDGR

-370 IAVAQDITARKRH
+370 IAVAQDITARKRQ
-383 EKELK
+383 ERELK

-417 AIIGYTEMMQEE
+417 AIIGYTEMMMEE

-473 LETVEVNP
+473 LETVEVKP
-481 LIDDVVSVVAP
+481 LIEDVVSVVGP

-497 ANKLSLNL
+497 ANKLSVNL
-505 GPNLGAIHA
+505 GPNLGTIHA
-514 DVTKVRQSLF
+514 DITKVRQSLF

-548 EGSEIFH
+548 DGSEIFH

-627 VVVDPKAKGAR
+627 VVVDPKAKTAKAG
-638 AQGSRNI
+638 
-645 ERRHSSGS
+645 

>member
-13 LLASFIVAVGVLVG
+13 LLTSFVVAVGILVF
-27 LFVDAGRRVAVELVD
+27 LFVDAGSRVAVDLID

-49 EYEQIS
+49 EYENIS
-55 AAHDSFKDFTGMI
+55 AARDAFKDFTGMI
-68 EEVVSTGEADLLD
+68 EEVVTTGEGNLLD
-81 SATKTGK
+81 SASKTGSGL
-88 VLIGHL
+88 VGHL
-94 NDVEAISM
+94 NDVEALSREE
-102 PSRKE
+102 RKE

-112 RKRFEEY
+112 RKSFVEY
-119 QPMALELAKLA
+119 EPQALELAKLA

-138 GGLAGLNSEKISK
+138 GGLAGLNSEKIAE
-151 LSSRVADL
+151 LSGKVAEL
-159 RTALDAGLDLLVN
+159 RNSLDTGLDLLVN
-172 SRRSAF
+172 SRRLAF

-187 LLQTRAAQ
+187 LLQTRATQA
-195 SGAIAAFSLLG
+195 GVVAALSLVG
-206 VVVFVISLSRGIVT
+206 IVVFVISLSRGIVS
-220 PIRSLSQITREVAQ
+220 PIRSLSVTTHEVAL
-234 GNFAAG
+234 GNFEAG
-240 RNIESQGNDEVAQ
+240 RSIEPVGNDEVAQ
-253 LAHAFKAMAASL
+253 LARAFKAMAASL
-265 DSTTVSKSY
+265 DSTTVSKTY

-290 RTEKIR
+290 RSEKIR

-307 YAEAE
+307 YTEAE
-312 MVDQPFSMI
+312 LVDQPLSFI
-321 SGGMPD
+321 SGGVPD

-332 MSAQA
+332 KSAQV

-370 IAVAQDITARKRH
+370 IAVAQDITARKRQ

-417 AIIGYTEMMQEE
+417 AIIGYTEMLIEDS
-429 AEDNGHDEYVPD
+429 EDNGHEQYVPD

-473 LETVEVNP
+473 LETVEVQP
-481 LIDDVVSVVAP
+481 LIDDVVSVVTP
-492 LVDKK
+492 LVEKK
-497 ANKLSLNL
+497 ANRLSINL

-535 RGTITLDVYRSWH
+535 HGTITLDVYRSWE
-548 EGSEIFH
+548 EGREIFH
-555 FIVSD
+555 FTVSD

-612 SEEGKGTKFTIVLPV
+612 SEEGKGTKFTIVLPA
-627 VVVDPKAKGAR
+627 VVVDPKTKTAAS
-638 AQGSRNI
+638 A
-645 ERRHSSGS
+645 

>member
-1 MSRFSLSFKFGL
+1 MSRFSLALKFGML
-13 LLASFIVAVGVLVG
+13 LVGFIVAVGGLVVL
-27 LFVDAGRRVAVELVD
+27 FADAGRRVAADMLNIR
-42 LKDRAFP
+42 DRSFP
-49 EYEQIS
+49 EYEKLS
-55 AAHDSFKDFTGMI
+55 AAHDSFKDFTAMI
-68 EEVVSTGEADLLD
+68 EEVVSTGEGDLLE
-81 SATKTGK
+81 SASKSGK
-88 VLIGHL
+88 MLVSHL
-94 NDVEAISM
+94 NEVEAVSAEGQ
-102 PSRKE
+102 KQ
-107 EIRTL
+107 EIRAL
-112 RKRFEEY
+112 RAAFVEY
-119 QPMALELAKLA
+119 EPLAIELARIA
-130 ISSEQQRG
+130 ISSEQQQG
-138 GGLAGLNSEKISK
+138 SL
-151 LSSRVADL
+151 ADL
-159 RTALDAGLDLLVN
+159 NTDRVGVLSRRGTELRSTLDDGLDRLVK
-172 SRRSAF
+172 SRRAAF
-178 ETTLDTTVA
+178 ESTLETTVA
-187 LLQTRAAQ
+187 LLEGRAIQ
-195 SGAIAAFSLLG
+195 SGAIGALSLVGMMMFLL
-206 VVVFVISLSRGIVT
+206 SLSRGIVS
-220 PIRSLSQITREVAQ
+220 PIRSLSETTREVAQ

-240 RNIESQGNDEVAQ
+240 RNIEPQGNDEVAQ

-265 DSTTVSKSY
+265 DSTTVSKTY

-290 RTEKIR
+290 RSEKIR

-307 YAEAE
+307 YTEAE
-312 MVDQPFSMI
+312 LVDQPFSTI
-321 SGGMPD
+321 CGGIPD

-332 MSAQA
+332 QSVQG
-337 TFETVYRAKDGR
+337 TLETIYRAKDGR

-357 GVLKNAEGQASGM
+357 GVLKNAEGNVTGM
-370 IAVAQDITARKRH
+370 IAVAQDITARKRQ
-383 EKELK
+383 EKELH

-417 AIIGYTEMMQEE
+417 AIIGYTEMMTEDAQ
-429 AEDNGHDEYVPD
+429 DNGHDEYVPD

-473 LETVEVNP
+473 LETVEVKP
-481 LIDDVVSVVAP
+481 LIEDVVSVVAP

-497 ANKLSLNL
+497 ANKLSINL
-505 GPNLGAIHA
+505 GPNLGNIHA

-535 RGTITLDVYRSWH
+535 RGTITLDVYRSW
-548 EGSEIFH
+548 ENGSEIFH
-555 FIVSD
+555 FTVSD

-627 VVVDPKAKGAR
+627 VVIDPKAKP
-638 AQGSRNI
+638 AQAD
-645 ERRHSSGS
+645 

>member
-1 MSRFSLSFKFGL
+1 MSRFSLSFKFAL
-13 LLASFIVAVGVLVG
+13 LLVSFIVAVGLLVG
-27 LFVDAGRRVAVELVD
+27 LFVDASQRVAVD
-42 LKDRAFP
+42 MSNLKDRAFP
-49 EYEQIS
+49 EYEKIS
-55 AAHDSFKDFTGMI
+55 AAHDSFKDFTAMI
-68 EEVVSTGEADLLD
+68 EEVVSTGEGELLE
-81 SATKTGK
+81 SASKTGK
-88 VLIGHL
+88 IMVGHL
-94 NDVEAISM
+94 NDVEEISDQN
-102 PSRKE
+102 RKA
-107 EIRTL
+107 EIRTV
-112 RKRFEEY
+112 RESFVEY
-119 QPMALELAKLA
+119 EPLAIELARLA
-130 ISSEQQRG
+130 ISSEQQQ
-138 GGLAGLNSEKISK
+138 GGLAGLNSERISK
-151 LSSRVADL
+151 LSTQVADL
-159 RTALDAGLDLLVN
+159 KNSIDNELDRMVKA
-172 SRRSAF
+172 RKAAF
-178 ETTLDTTVA
+178 ETTLDTNVA
-187 LLQTRAAQ
+187 LMQTRSVV
-195 SGAIAAFSLLG
+195 SGAIASLSLVG
-206 VVVFVISLSRGIVT
+206 IVVFLITLSRGIVS
-220 PIRSLSQITREVAQ
+220 PIRSLSETTREVAQ

-240 RNIESQGNDEVAQ
+240 RNIEPMGNDEVAQ
-253 LAHAFKAMAASL
+253 LARAFKAMAASL

-290 RTEKIR
+290 RNEKIR

-307 YAEAE
+307 YTEAE

-321 SGGMPD
+321 SGGIPD

-332 MSAQA
+332 LSAQA

-370 IAVAQDITARKRH
+370 IAVAQDITSRKRH

-417 AIIGYTEMMQEE
+417 AIIGYTEMMTEE
-429 AEDNGHDEYVPD
+429 AEDNGHDEYLPD

-473 LETVEVNP
+473 LETVEVKP
-481 LIDDVVSVVAP
+481 LIEDVVAVVAP

-497 ANKLSLNL
+497 ANKLSVNL
-505 GPNLGAIHA
+505 GPNLGTIHA

-535 RGTITLDVYRSWH
+535 RGTITLDVYRSWQQ
-548 EGSEIFH
+548 GSEIFH

-627 VVVDPKAKGAR
+627 VVVDPKAKAP
-638 AQGSRNI
+638 AVV
-645 ERRHSSGS
+645 

>member
-13 LLASFIVAVGVLVG
+13 LLVGFIVAVGVPIG
-27 LFVDAGRRVAVELVD
+27 LFIDAGRQVAVDMFD

-55 AAHDSFKDFTGMI
+55 AAHDSFKDFTGMM
-68 EEVVSTGEADLLD
+68 EEVVTTGEGNLLETA
-81 SATKTGK
+81 SKTGA
-88 VLIGHL
+88 VLVGHL
-94 NDVEAISM
+94 NDVEAISLE
-102 PSRKE
+102 SRKE
-107 EIRTL
+107 EVRNL
-112 RKRFEEY
+112 RKAFQEY
-119 QPMALELAKLA
+119 EPLAIELARLA
-130 ISSEQQRG
+130 ISSEQQQ
-138 GGLAGLNSEKISK
+138 GGLAGLNSERINK
-151 LSSRVADL
+151 LSGRVADL
-159 RTALDAGLDLLVN
+159 RNSLDNGLDRLVKA
-172 SRRSAF
+172 RKADF

-187 LLQTRAAQ
+187 LLQRRSTT
-195 SGAIAAFSLLG
+195 SGAIAALSLVAVMIFLL
-206 VVVFVISLSRGIVT
+206 SLSRGIVW
-220 PIRSLSQITREVAQ
+220 PIRSLSETTREVAQ

-240 RNIESQGNDEVAQ
+240 RSIEPQGNDEVAQ
-253 LAHAFKAMAASL
+253 LARAFKAMAASL
-265 DSTTVSKSY
+265 DSTTVSKTY

-290 RTEKIR
+290 RNEKIR

-307 YAEAE
+307 YTEAE
-312 MVDQPFSMI
+312 LVDQSFSII
-321 SGGMPD
+321 SGGIPD

-332 MSAQA
+332 KSAQA
-337 TFETVYRAKDGR
+337 SFETIYRAKDGR
-349 EIPMSFST
+349 EIPMAFST
-357 GVLKNAEGQASGM
+357 GVLKSAEGQASGM
-370 IAVAQDITARKRH
+370 IAVAQDITARKRQ

-417 AIIGYTEMMQEE
+417 AIIGYTEMMTEE

-465 EAGKMDLY
+465 EAGKMDIY
-473 LETVEVNP
+473 LETVEVKP
-481 LIDDVVSVVAP
+481 LIEDVVSVVGP

-497 ANKLSLNL
+497 ANKLSVNL

-514 DVTKVRQSLF
+514 DITKVRQSLF
-524 NLLSNASKFTE
+524 NLLSNACKFTE

-548 EGSEIFH
+548 LGSEIFH

-560 TGIGMNKEQ
+560 TGIGMNKDQ

-627 VVVDPKAKGAR
+627 VVVDPRAKTAKAV
-638 AQGSRNI
+638 
-645 ERRHSSGS
+645 

>member
-13 LLASFIVAVGVLVG
+13 LLFSFIVAVGVLVG
-27 LFVDAGRRVAVELVD
+27 LFVDAGRRVAVDMFD

-49 EYEQIS
+49 EYEKIS
-55 AAHDSFKDFTGMI
+55 AAHDSFKDFLSMI
-68 EEVVSTGEADLLD
+68 EEVVSTGEGDLLD
-81 SATKTGK
+81 SAARTGK
-88 VLIGHL
+88 TLVEHL
-94 NDVEAISM
+94 DEVESIS
-102 PSRKE
+102 PETRKAE
-107 EIRTL
+107 VENIRAA
-112 RKRFEEY
+112 FVQY
-119 QPMALELAKLA
+119 QPLAIELARLA
-130 ISSEQQRG
+130 ISNEQQQ
-138 GGLAGLNSEKISK
+138 GGLAGLNSDRISR
-151 LSSRVADL
+151 LSGQVAELKGTIDG
-159 RTALDAGLDLLVN
+159 GLGRMV
-172 SRRSAF
+172 SARKAAF
-178 ETTLDTTVA
+178 ESTLETDVY
-187 LLQTRAAQ
+187 LLQSRAIY
-195 SGAIAAFSLLG
+195 SGAIAALSLVG
-206 VVVFVISLSRGIVT
+206 IVVFVLSLSRGIVS
-220 PIRSLSQITREVAQ
+220 PIRSLSETTREVAQ
-234 GNFAAG
+234 GNFEAG
-240 RNIESQGNDEVAQ
+240 RKIEPSGNDEVAQ
-253 LAHAFKAMAASL
+253 LARAFKAMAASL
-265 DSTTVSKSY
+265 DSTTVSKTY

-290 RTEKIR
+290 RSEKIR

-307 YAEAE
+307 YTEAE
-312 MVDQPFSMI
+312 LVDQPFNII
-321 SGGMPD
+321 SGGVPD

-332 MSAQA
+332 KSAQA
-337 TFETVYRAKDGR
+337 TFETVYTAKDGR

-370 IAVAQDITARKRH
+370 IAVAQDITARKRQ
-383 EKELK
+383 ERELK

-481 LIDDVVSVVAP
+481 LIEDVVSVVAP

-497 ANKLSLNL
+497 ANTLSVNL
-505 GPNLGAIHA
+505 GPNLGSIHA

-535 RGTITLDVYRSWH
+535 RGTISLDVSRGWH
-548 EGSEIFH
+548 DGRELFH
-555 FIVSD
+555 FVVAD

-575 AFTQADASTTRKFG
+575 AFVQADASTTRKFG

-627 VVVDPKAKGAR
+627 VVVDPKAKPAT
-638 AQGSRNI
+638 AD
-645 ERRHSSGS
+645 

>member
-13 LLASFIVAVGVLVG
+13 LLVSFIVAVGLLVG
-27 LFVDAGRRVAVELVD
+27 LFVDASQRVAAD
-42 LKDRAFP
+42 MSNLKDRAFP
-49 EYEQIS
+49 EYEKIS
-55 AAHDSFKDFTGMI
+55 AAHDSFKDFTAMI
-68 EEVVSTGEADLLD
+68 EEVVSTGEGELLE
-81 SATKTGK
+81 SASKTGK
-88 VLIGHL
+88 TLVGHL
-94 NDVEAISM
+94 DDVEEISDQ
-102 PSRKE
+102 SRKE
-107 EIRTL
+107 EVRTV
-112 RKRFEEY
+112 RKSFVEY
-119 QPMALELAKLA
+119 EPLAIELARLA
-130 ISSEQQRG
+130 ISSEQQQ
-138 GGLAGLNSEKISK
+138 GGLAGLNSERISK
-151 LSSRVADL
+151 LSAQVADL
-159 RTALDAGLDLLVN
+159 KNSIDNELDRMVKA
-172 SRRSAF
+172 RKAAF
-178 ETTLDTTVA
+178 ETTLDTNVA
-187 LLQTRAAQ
+187 LMQTRSVV
-195 SGAIAAFSLLG
+195 SGAIASLSLVG
-206 VVVFVISLSRGIVT
+206 IVVFLITLSRGIVS
-220 PIRSLSQITREVAQ
+220 PIRSLSETTREVAQ

-240 RNIESQGNDEVAQ
+240 RNIEPTGNDEVAQ
-253 LAHAFKAMAASL
+253 LARAFKAMAASL

-290 RTEKIR
+290 RNEKIR

-307 YAEAE
+307 YTEAE

-321 SGGMPD
+321 SGGIPD

-332 MSAQA
+332 LSAQA

-370 IAVAQDITARKRH
+370 IAVAQDITARKRQ

-417 AIIGYTEMMQEE
+417 AIIGYTEMMTEE
-429 AEDNGHDEYVPD
+429 AEDNGHDEYLPD

-473 LETVEVNP
+473 LETVEVKP
-481 LIDDVVSVVAP
+481 LIEDVVAVVAP

-497 ANKLSLNL
+497 ANKLSVNL
-505 GPNLGAIHA
+505 GPNLGTIHA

-535 RGTITLDVYRSWH
+535 RGTITLDVYRSWQQ
-548 EGSEIFH
+548 GSEIFH

-627 VVVDPKAKGAR
+627 VVVDPKAKAP
-638 AQGSRNI
+638 AAV
-645 ERRHSSGS
+645 

>member
-13 LLASFIVAVGVLVG
+13 LLIGFIAALGVLVG
-27 LFVDAGRRVAVELVD
+27 LFTDAGRRVAVD
-42 LKDRAFP
+42 LNEVKDRAFP
-49 EYEQIS
+49 EYELLS
-55 AAHDSFKDFTGMI
+55 AAQDSFKDFTAKI
-68 EEVVSTGEADLLD
+68 EEVVSTGEADLLE
-81 SATKTGK
+81 SAARTGK
-88 VLIGHL
+88 ILVGHL
-94 NDVEAISM
+94 EAVEAIAM
-102 PSRKE
+102 ESRTG
-107 EIRTL
+107 EIRSL
-112 RKRFEEY
+112 RNAFLEY
-119 QPMALELAKLA
+119 QPLAIDLAKLA
-130 ISSEQQRG
+130 ISSEQQQE
-138 GGLAGLNSEKISK
+138 GLAGLNSERINA
-151 LSSRVADL
+151 LSGRVADL
-159 RTALDAGLDLLVN
+159 RNSIDTGLDRVVKA
-172 SRRSAF
+172 RRSAF
-178 ETTLDTTVA
+178 ETTLETTVA
-187 LLQTRAAQ
+187 LLQTRAIQ
-195 SGAIAAFSLLG
+195 SGAIAALSLVG
-206 VVVFVISLSRGIVT
+206 VILFLISLSRGIVS
-220 PIRSLSQITREVAQ
+220 PIRSLSETTREVAQ

-240 RNIESQGNDEVAQ
+240 RNIEPQGNDEVAQ
-253 LAHAFKAMAASL
+253 LARAFKAMASSL
-265 DSTTVSKSY
+265 DSTTVSKTY

-279 RNMKDTLIVVD
+279 RNMKDTLVVID

-312 MVDQPFSMI
+312 LLDQPFSMI
-321 SGGMPD
+321 SGGIPD

-332 MSAQA
+332 KSAQA

-357 GVLKNAEGQASGM
+357 GVLKNTDGQASGM
-370 IAVAQDITARKRH
+370 IAVAQDITARKRQ
-383 EKELK
+383 ERELK

-473 LETVEVNP
+473 LETIEVRP

-497 ANKLSLNL
+497 ANKLSLVLAPEL
-505 GPNLGAIHA
+505 GSIHA

-535 RGTITLDVYRSWH
+535 RGTITLEVNRLWH
-548 EGSEIFH
+548 DGLQIFR
-555 FIVSD
+555 FAVSD

-589 GTGLGLVISRN
+589 GTGLGLAISRN
-600 FCQMMGGDITVE
+600 FCQMMGGDITVT
-612 SEEGKGTKFTIVLPV
+612 SEEGKGTTFTITLPV
-627 VVVDPKAKGAR
+627 VVVDAMAKTAPSDS
-638 AQGSRNI
+638 ANSPRNQA
-645 ERRHSSGS
+645 

>member
-1 MSRFSLSFKFGL
+1 MSRFSLSFKFAL
-13 LLASFIVAVGVLVG
+13 LLASFIVAVGLLVG
-27 LFVDAGRRVAVELVD
+27 LFVDAGTRVAGD
-42 LKDRAFP
+42 MSNLKDRAFP
-49 EYEQIS
+49 EYEKIS
-55 AAHDSFKDFTGMI
+55 AAHDSFKDFTAMI
-68 EEVVSTGEADLLD
+68 EEVVTTGEGNLLET
-81 SATKTGK
+81 AAKTGA
-88 VLIGHL
+88 VLVGHL
-94 NDVEAISM
+94 DDVASISQED
-102 PSRKE
+102 RKE

-112 RKRFEEY
+112 RKAFVEY
-119 QPMALELAKLA
+119 EPLAIELAKLA
-130 ISSEQQRG
+130 ISSEQQQ
-138 GGLAGLNSEKISK
+138 GGLAGLNSERIRK
-151 LSSRVADL
+151 LSVRVADL
-159 RTALDAGLDLLVN
+159 RTLIDNGLDRLVKA
-172 SRRSAF
+172 RKAAF
-178 ETTLDTTVA
+178 ETTLDTNVA
-187 LLQTRAAQ
+187 LLERRSVI
-195 SGAIAAFSLLG
+195 SGSIAALSLVG
-206 VVVFVISLSRGIVT
+206 IVVFLISLSRGIVS
-220 PIRSLSQITREVAQ
+220 PIRSLSETTREVAQ
-234 GNFAAG
+234 GNFEAG
-240 RNIESQGNDEVAQ
+240 RSIEPIGNDEVAQ
-253 LAHAFKAMAASL
+253 LARAFKAMAASL
-265 DSTTVSKSY
+265 DSTTVSKTY

-290 RTEKIR
+290 RSEKIR

-307 YAEAE
+307 YTEAE
-312 MVDQPFSMI
+312 LVDQPFSII
-321 SGGMPD
+321 SGGVPD

-332 MSAQA
+332 KSAQA

-370 IAVAQDITARKRH
+370 IAVAQDITSRKRQ
-383 EKELK
+383 ERELK

-417 AIIGYTEMMQEE
+417 AIIGYTEMMTEE

-473 LETVEVNP
+473 LETVEVKP

-497 ANKLSLNL
+497 ANRLSVNL
-505 GPNLGAIHA
+505 GPNLGSIHA

-535 RGTITLDVYRSWH
+535 RGTITLDVYRNWQDGR
-548 EGSEIFH
+548 ELFH

-612 SEEGKGTKFTIVLPV
+612 SEEGKGTKFTILLPV
-627 VVVDPKAKGAR
+627 VVVDPKAKA
-638 AQGSRNI
+638 A
-645 ERRHSSGS
+645 

>member
-13 LLASFIVAVGVLVG
+13 LLAGVFLAVGVLVG
-27 LFVDAGRRVAVELVD
+27 LFVDAGRRVRVD
-42 LKDRAFP
+42 MYDLRDRAFP
-49 EYEQIS
+49 EYEDLA

-68 EEVVSTGEADLLD
+68 EEVVSTGEAGVLD

-88 VLIGHL
+88 ILVGHL
-94 NDVEAISM
+94 NDVEAIS
-102 PSRKE
+102 PESRQE
-107 EIRTL
+107 EVRNM
-112 RKRFEEY
+112 RKAFIEY
-119 QPMALELAKLA
+119 EPLAIELARLA
-130 ISSEQQRG
+130 ISAEQQKG
-138 GGLAGLNSEKISK
+138 GGLAGLSSDRIGA

-159 RTALDAGLDLLVN
+159 RNSIDLGLERMVK
-172 SRRSAF
+172 SRRLAF
-178 ETTLDTTVA
+178 ETTLQTTVA
-187 LLQTRAAQ
+187 LLQDRAAQ
-195 SGAIAAFSLLG
+195 SGAIAAFAL
-206 VVVFVISLSRGIVT
+206 VFVMLFLISLSRGIVL
-220 PIRSLSQITREVAQ
+220 PIKSLSATTREVAQ

-240 RNIESQGNDEVAQ
+240 RNIEPVGNDEVAQ
-253 LAHAFKAMAASL
+253 LAQAFKAMAASL
-265 DSTTVSKSY
+265 DSTTVSKTY

-307 YAEAE
+307 YTEAE
-312 MVDQPFSMI
+312 LVDQAFSII
-321 SGGMPD
+321 SGGVPD
-327 EALKT
+327 EALRTKT
-332 MSAQA
+332 AQA
-337 TFETVYRAKDGR
+337 SFETVYRAKDGR

-370 IAVAQDITARKRH
+370 IAVAQDITARKRQ

-417 AIIGYTEMMQEE
+417 AIIGYTEMMTEDAQ
-429 AEDNGHDEYVPD
+429 DNGHDEYVPD

-473 LETVEVNP
+473 LETVEVKP
-481 LIDDVVSVVAP
+481 LIDDVVSVVGP

-497 ANKLSLNL
+497 ANKLTVNL

-535 RGTITLDVYRSWH
+535 RGTITLDVDRNWQD
-548 EGSEIFH
+548 GAEIFH
-555 FIVSD
+555 FTVAD

-600 FCQMMGGDITVE
+600 FCQMMGGDITVQ
-612 SEEGKGTKFTIVLPV
+612 SEEGQGTKFTIVLPV
-627 VVVDPKAKGAR
+627 VVADPKGKAV
-638 AQGSRNI
+638 
-645 ERRHSSGS
+645 

>member
-13 LLASFIVAVGVLVG
+13 LLVGFIVATGVLVG
-27 LFVDAGRRVAVELVD
+27 LFVDAGRRVAVDMFE

-49 EYEQIS
+49 EYEQLS
-55 AAHDSFKDFTGMI
+55 AAHDSFKDFTAKI
-68 EEVVSTGEADLLD
+68 EEVVSTGERDLLE
-81 SATKTGK
+81 SVQRSGSR
-88 VLIGHL
+88 LIGYL
-94 NDVEAISM
+94 NAVEAISM
-102 PSRKE
+102 ENRKE
-107 EIRTL
+107 EIGGL
-112 RKRFEEY
+112 RASFVEY
-119 QPMALELAKLA
+119 QPLAIELASLA
-130 ISSEQQRG
+130 ISTEEQQ
-138 GGLAGLNSEKISK
+138 GGLAGLNTDRIGE
-151 LSSRVADL
+151 LSVRVAEL
-159 RTALDAGLDLLVN
+159 RNSLDEGLDRLVKA
-172 SRRSAF
+172 RRSAF
-178 ETTLDTTVA
+178 VTTLETTVI
-187 LLQTRAAQ
+187 LLRGRAIQ
-195 SGAIAAFSLLG
+195 SGAIAAFSLVAVIL
-206 VVVFVISLSRGIVT
+206 FLISLSRGIVS
-220 PIRSLSQITREVAQ
+220 PIRSLSETTREVAQ

-240 RNIESQGNDEVAQ
+240 RNIEPEGNDEVAQ
-253 LAHAFKAMAASL
+253 LAKAFKAMAASL
-265 DSTTVSKSY
+265 DSTTVSKTY

-290 RTEKIR
+290 RSEKIR

-312 MVDQPFSMI
+312 LVDQPFSII
-321 SGGMPD
+321 SGSVPD
-327 EALKT
+327 DALKT
-332 MSAQA
+332 QSAQA

-357 GVLKNAEGQASGM
+357 GILKNAEGQASGM
-370 IAVAQDITARKRH
+370 IAVAQDITARKRQ
-383 EKELK
+383 EKELR
-388 EAKVAAEAAN
+388 EAKVSAEAAN

-473 LETVEVNP
+473 LETVEIKP
-481 LIDDVVSVVAP
+481 LIDDVVAVVAP

-497 ANKLSLNL
+497 ANNLSVSL
-505 GPNLGAIHA
+505 GPNLGSIHA
-514 DVTKVRQSLF
+514 DITKVRQSLF

-535 RGTITLDVYRSWH
+535 HGTITLDVFRHWQD
-548 EGSEIFH
+548 GAEIFH

-600 FCQMMGGDITVE
+600 FCRMMGGDITVE
-612 SEEGKGTKFTIVLPV
+612 SEEGKGTKFTIILPV
-627 VVVDPKAKGAR
+627 VVIDPKAKPPA
-638 AQGSRNI
+638 AD
-645 ERRHSSGS
+645 

>member
-1 MSRFSLSFKFGL
+1 MSRFSLSFKFAL
-13 LLASFIVAVGVLVG
+13 LLVSFIVAVGLLVG
-27 LFVDAGRRVAVELVD
+27 LFVDASQRVAVD
-42 LKDRAFP
+42 MSNLKDRAFP
-49 EYEQIS
+49 EYEKIS
-55 AAHDSFKDFTGMI
+55 AAHDSFKDFTAMI
-68 EEVVSTGEADLLD
+68 EEVVSTGEGELLE
-81 SATKTGK
+81 SASKTGK
-88 VLIGHL
+88 IMVGHL
-94 NDVEAISM
+94 DDVEEISAQ
-102 PSRKE
+102 SRKA
-107 EIRTL
+107 EIQSV
-112 RKRFEEY
+112 RKSFVEY
-119 QPMALELAKLA
+119 EPLAIELARLA
-130 ISSEQQRG
+130 ISSEQQQ
-138 GGLAGLNSEKISK
+138 GGLAGLNSERISK
-151 LSSRVADL
+151 LSTQVADL
-159 RTALDAGLDLLVN
+159 KNSIDNELDRMVKA
-172 SRRSAF
+172 RKAAF
-178 ETTLDTTVA
+178 ETTLDTNVA
-187 LLQTRAAQ
+187 LMQTRSVV
-195 SGAIAAFSLLG
+195 SGAIASLSLVG
-206 VVVFVISLSRGIVT
+206 IVVFLITLSRGIVS
-220 PIRSLSQITREVAQ
+220 PIRSLSETTREVAQ

-240 RNIESQGNDEVAQ
+240 RNIEPMGNDEVAQ
-253 LAHAFKAMAASL
+253 LARAFKAMAASL

-290 RTEKIR
+290 RNEKIR

-307 YAEAE
+307 YTEAE

-321 SGGMPD
+321 SGGIPD

-332 MSAQA
+332 LSAQA
-337 TFETVYRAKDGR
+337 TFETVSRAKDGR

-370 IAVAQDITARKRH
+370 IAVAQDITSRKRH

-417 AIIGYTEMMQEE
+417 AIIGYTEMMTEE
-429 AEDNGHDEYVPD
+429 AEDNGHDEYLPD

-473 LETVEVNP
+473 LETVEVKP
-481 LIDDVVSVVAP
+481 LIEDVVAVVAP

-497 ANKLSLNL
+497 ANKLSVNL
-505 GPNLGAIHA
+505 GPNLGTIHA

-535 RGTITLDVYRSWH
+535 RGTITLDVYRSWQQ
-548 EGSEIFH
+548 GSEIFH

-627 VVVDPKAKGAR
+627 VVVDPKAKAP
-638 AQGSRNI
+638 AAV
-645 ERRHSSGS
+645 

>member
-13 LLASFIVAVGVLVG
+13 LLASFVVAVGILVG
-27 LFVDAGRRVAVELVD
+27 LFVDAGRRVAVDLID

-49 EYEQIS
+49 EYEKIS

-68 EEVVSTGEADLLD
+68 EEVVTTGEGNLLD
-81 SATKTGK
+81 SASKTGT
-88 VLIGHL
+88 VLVGHL
-94 NDVEAISM
+94 NDVEVISLEE
-102 PSRKE
+102 RKE
-107 EIRTL
+107 EIRNL
-112 RKRFEEY
+112 RRSFLEY
-119 QPMALELAKLA
+119 EPRAIELARLA

-138 GGLAGLNSEKISK
+138 GGLAGLNSEKIGA
-151 LSSRVADL
+151 LSLKVAEL
-159 RTALDAGLDLLVN
+159 RNSLDSGLDLLVN
-172 SRRSAF
+172 SRRLAF

-187 LLQTRAAQ
+187 LLKTRATQA
-195 SGAIAAFSLLG
+195 GAVAALSLVG
-206 VVVFVISLSRGIVT
+206 MVVFLISLTRGIVS
-220 PIRSLSQITREVAQ
+220 PIRSLSETTREVAQ

-240 RNIESQGNDEVAQ
+240 RSIEPVGNDEVAQ
-253 LAHAFKAMAASL
+253 LARAFKAMAASL
-265 DSTTVSKSY
+265 DSTTVSKTY

-290 RTEKIR
+290 RSEKIR

-307 YAEAE
+307 YTEAE
-312 MVDQPFSMI
+312 LVDQPLSII
-321 SGGMPD
+321 SGGVPD

-332 MSAQA
+332 KSAQV

-370 IAVAQDITARKRH
+370 IAVAQDITARKRQ
-383 EKELK
+383 ERELK

-417 AIIGYTEMMQEE
+417 AIIGYTEMMTEDAQ
-429 AEDNGHDEYVPD
+429 DNGHDEYVPD

-473 LETVEVNP
+473 LETVEVQP

-497 ANKLSLNL
+497 ANTLSVNL
-505 GPNLGAIHA
+505 GPNLGTIHA

-535 RGTITLDVYRSWH
+535 RGTITLDVQRNWQ
-548 EGSEIFH
+548 EAREIFH

-612 SEEGKGTKFTIVLPV
+612 SEAGKGTKFTIVLPV
-627 VVVDPKAKGAR
+627 VVADPKAQA
-638 AQGSRNI
+638 ASA
-645 ERRHSSGS
+645 

>member
-13 LLASFIVAVGVLVG
+13 LLASFIVAVGLLVG
-27 LFVDAGRRVAVELVD
+27 LFVDAGTRVAGD
-42 LKDRAFP
+42 MSNLKDRAFP
-49 EYEQIS
+49 EYERIS

-68 EEVVSTGEADLLD
+68 EEVVSTGESDLLD
-81 SATKTGK
+81 TASKSGK
-88 VLIGHL
+88 DLVGHL
-94 NDVEAISM
+94 DDVLAI
-102 PSRKE
+102 
-107 EIRTL
+107 TL
-112 RKRFEEY
+112 ESKKAEVLSVREMFVEY
-119 QPMALELAKLA
+119 EPLAIELARLA
-130 ISSEQQRG
+130 ISSEQQQ
-138 GGLAGLNSEKISK
+138 GGLAGLNSDRISK
-151 LSSRVADL
+151 LSVRVADL
-159 RTALDAGLDLLVN
+159 KNSIDGSLDRMVKA
-172 SRRSAF
+172 RKAAF
-178 ETTLDTTVA
+178 ETTLDTSVA
-187 LLQTRAAQ
+187 LLQSRAAF
-195 SGAIAAFSLLG
+195 SGAIAAMSLVG
-206 VVVFVISLSRGIVT
+206 IMVFLLSLSRGIVS
-220 PIRSLSQITREVAQ
+220 PIRSLSETTREVAQ

-240 RNIESQGNDEVAQ
+240 RSIEPIGNDEVAQ
-253 LAHAFKAMAASL
+253 LARAFKAMAASL

-290 RTEKIR
+290 RNEKIR

-307 YAEAE
+307 YTEAE

-321 SGGMPD
+321 SGGIPD

-370 IAVAQDITARKRH
+370 IAVAQDITARKRQ

-417 AIIGYTEMMQEE
+417 AIIGYTEMMTEE
-429 AEDNGHDEYVPD
+429 AEDNGHDDYIPD

-473 LETVEVNP
+473 LETVEVKP
-481 LIDDVVSVVAP
+481 LIEDVVAVVAP

-497 ANKLSLNL
+497 ANKLSVNL
-505 GPNLGAIHA
+505 GPNLGSIHA

-535 RGTITLDVYRSWH
+535 RGTITLDVYRSWQQ
-548 EGSEIFH
+548 GSEIFH

-627 VVVDPKAKGAR
+627 VVVDPQAKAAT
-638 AQGSRNI
+638 AATA
-645 ERRHSSGS
+645 

>member
-1 MSRFSLSFKFGL
+1 MSRFSLSIKFGML
-13 LLASFIVAVGVLVG
+13 LVGFIIAVGLLVG
-27 LFVDAGRRVAVELVD
+27 IFVDAGRRVAVDLFD

-55 AAHDSFKDFTGMI
+55 AARDSFKNFTAMI
-68 EEVVSTGEADLLD
+68 EEVVSTGEGDLLE
-81 SATKTGK
+81 SASKTGR
-88 VLIGHL
+88 VLVTYL
-94 NDVEAISM
+94 NNVETVSLD
-102 PSRKE
+102 SKKD
-107 EIRTL
+107 EIRLIRTT
-112 RKRFEEY
+112 FVEY
-119 QPMALELAKLA
+119 QPLAIELARLA
-130 ISSEQQRG
+130 ISSEQQQ
-138 GGLAGLNSEKISK
+138 GGLAGLNSDRIGA
-151 LSSRVADL
+151 LSGKVAEL
-159 RTALDAGLDLLVN
+159 RSSIDSGLNRLVQERRNAL
-172 SRRSAF
+172 
-178 ETTLDTTVA
+178 ETTLQTTA
-187 LLQTRAAQ
+187 ATLQGRATTA
-195 SGAIAAFSLLG
+195 GAIAALSLVGIML
-206 VVVFVISLSRGIVT
+206 FLLSLSRGIVS
-220 PIRSLSQITREVAQ
+220 PIRSLSEITREVAQ

-240 RNIESQGNDEVAQ
+240 RRIEPQGNDEVAQ
-253 LAHAFKAMAASL
+253 LAQAFKAMASSL
-265 DSTTVSKSY
+265 DSTTVSKTY

-307 YAEAE
+307 YTEAE
-312 MVDQPFSMI
+312 LVDQPFSII
-321 SGGMPD
+321 SGRVPD

-332 MSAQA
+332 QSAQA

-357 GVLKNAEGQASGM
+357 GMLKNAAGDASGM
-370 IAVAQDITARKRH
+370 IAVAQDITARKRQ

-388 EAKVAAEAAN
+388 EAKALAEAAN

-473 LETVEVNP
+473 LETVEVRP
-481 LIDDVVSVVAP
+481 LIDDVVAVVAP
-492 LVDKK
+492 LIDKK
-497 ANKLSLNL
+497 ANTLALVLAQDL
-505 GPNLGAIHA
+505 GSIHA
-514 DVTKVRQSLF
+514 DITKVRQSLF

-535 RGTITLDVYRSWH
+535 RGTITLEVNRLSQNGA
-548 EGSEIFH
+548 EVFR
-555 FIVSD
+555 FTVSD

-589 GTGLGLVISRN
+589 GTGLGLVISKN

-612 SEEGKGTKFTIVLPV
+612 SEEGKGTKFTIILPTKV
-627 VVVDPKAKGAR
+627 IDPKAK
-638 AQGSRNI
+638 
-645 ERRHSSGS
+645 

>member
-1 MSRFSLSFKFGL
+1 MSRFSLSFKFAL
-13 LLASFIVAVGVLVG
+13 LLASFIVAVGLLVG
-27 LFVDAGRRVAVELVD
+27 LFVDAGARVAGD
-42 LKDRAFP
+42 MSNLKDRAFP
-49 EYEQIS
+49 EYEKIS
-55 AAHDSFKDFTGMI
+55 AAHDSFKDFTAMI
-68 EEVVSTGEADLLD
+68 EEVVTTGEGNLLETA
-81 SATKTGK
+81 SKTGA
-88 VLIGHL
+88 VLVGHL
-94 NDVEAISM
+94 DDVESISQED
-102 PSRKE
+102 RKA
-107 EIRTL
+107 EIRVL
-112 RKRFEEY
+112 RTAFVEY
-119 QPMALELAKLA
+119 EPLAIELAKLA
-130 ISSEQQRG
+130 ISSEQQQ
-138 GGLAGLNSEKISK
+138 GGLAGLNSERIRR
-151 LSSRVADL
+151 LSVRVADL
-159 RTALDAGLDLLVN
+159 RTLIDDGLDRLVKA
-172 SRRSAF
+172 RKAAF
-178 ETTLDTTVA
+178 ETTLDTNVA
-187 LLQTRAAQ
+187 LLGSRSTTAA
-195 SGAIAAFSLLG
+195 AIAALSLVG
-206 VVVFVISLSRGIVT
+206 IMVFLLSLSRGIVS
-220 PIRSLSQITREVAQ
+220 PIRSLSETTREVAQ

-240 RNIESQGNDEVAQ
+240 RNIEPLGNDEVAQ
-253 LAHAFKAMAASL
+253 LARAFKAMAASL
-265 DSTTVSKSY
+265 DSTTVSKTY

-290 RTEKIR
+290 RSEKIR

-307 YAEAE
+307 YTEAE
-312 MVDQPFSMI
+312 LVDQPFSII
-321 SGGMPD
+321 SGGVPD

-332 MSAQA
+332 KSAQA

-370 IAVAQDITARKRH
+370 IAVAQDITSRKRQ

-417 AIIGYTEMMQEE
+417 AIIGYTEMMTEE

-473 LETVEVNP
+473 LETVEVKP

-497 ANKLSLNL
+497 ANKLAVNL
-505 GPNLGAIHA
+505 GPNLGSIHA
-514 DVTKVRQSLF
+514 DITKVRQSLF

-548 EGSEIFH
+548 LGAEIFH

-627 VVVDPKAKGAR
+627 VVVDPKAKTAT
-638 AQGSRNI
+638 AV
-645 ERRHSSGS
+645 

>member
-1 MSRFSLSFKFGL
+1 LSRFSLSFKFGL
-13 LLASFIVAVGVLVG
+13 LLVGFIVATAVLVG
-27 LFVDAGRRVAVELVD
+27 LFVDAGRRVAVDLFE
-42 LKDRAFP
+42 LKDRSFP
-49 EYEQIS
+49 EYERLS
-55 AAHDSFKDFTGMI
+55 AAHDSFKDFTAKI
-68 EEVVSTGEADLLD
+68 EEVVSTGEAELLE
-81 SATKTGK
+81 SAQRSGRAL
-88 VLIGHL
+88 VGFL
-94 NDVEAISM
+94 DEVEKISLDQ
-102 PSRKE
+102 RQD
-107 EIRTL
+107 EIRNL
-112 RKRFEEY
+112 RASFVEY
-119 QPMALELAKLA
+119 QPLAIELARLA
-130 ISSEQQRG
+130 ISSEQEE
-138 GGLAGLNSEKISK
+138 GGLAGLNSERIGA
-151 LSSRVADL
+151 LSGRVTDL
-159 RTALDAGLDLLVN
+159 RGSIDEGLDRLVK

-178 ETTLDTTVA
+178 VTTLETTAA
-187 LLQTRAAQ
+187 LLQNRAVQ
-195 SGAIAAFSLLG
+195 SGAIAAFSLVAVMLFL
-206 VVVFVISLSRGIVT
+206 VSLSRGIVS
-220 PIRSLSQITREVAQ
+220 PIRSLSETTREVAQ

-240 RNIESQGNDEVAQ
+240 QNINPEGSDEVAQ
-253 LAHAFKAMAASL
+253 LAQAFKAMAASL
-265 DSTTVSKSY
+265 DSTTVSKTY

-279 RNMKDTLIVVD
+279 RNMKDTLIVID
-290 RTEKIR
+290 RNEKIR

-307 YAEAE
+307 YVEAE
-312 MVDQPFSMI
+312 LVDQPFSVI
-321 SGGMPD
+321 SAGIPED
-327 EALKT
+327 ALKT
-332 MSAQA
+332 QSAKA

-370 IAVAQDITARKRH
+370 IAVAQDITLRKRQ

-473 LETVEVNP
+473 LETVEVKP
-481 LIDDVVSVVAP
+481 LIDDVVAVVAP

-497 ANKLSLNL
+497 ANRLSVNL

-535 RGTITLDVYRSWH
+535 RGTITLDVYRSWQD
-548 EGSEIFH
+548 GAEIFH
-555 FIVSD
+555 FVVSD

-589 GTGLGLVISRN
+589 GTGLGLVISKN

-612 SEEGKGTKFTIVLPV
+612 SEEGKGTRFTIVLPV
-627 VVVDPKAKGAR
+627 VVADPKARTA
-638 AQGSRNI
+638 AAD
-645 ERRHSSGS
+645 

>member
-1 MSRFSLSFKFGL
+1 MSRFSLSFKFAL
-13 LLASFIVAVGVLVG
+13 LLVSFIVAVGLLVG
-27 LFVDAGRRVAVELVD
+27 LFVDASQRVAAD
-42 LKDRAFP
+42 MSNLKDRAFP
-49 EYEQIS
+49 EYEKIS
-55 AAHDSFKDFTGMI
+55 AAHDSFKDFTAMI
-68 EEVVSTGEADLLD
+68 EEVVSTGEGELLE
-81 SATKTGK
+81 SASKTGK
-88 VLIGHL
+88 IMVGHL
-94 NDVEAISM
+94 DDVEEISDQN
-102 PSRKE
+102 RKA
-107 EIRTL
+107 EIRNV
-112 RKRFEEY
+112 RESFVEY
-119 QPMALELAKLA
+119 EPLAIELARLA
-130 ISSEQQRG
+130 ISSEQQQ
-138 GGLAGLNSEKISK
+138 GGLAGLNSERISK
-151 LSSRVADL
+151 LSTKVADL
-159 RTALDAGLDLLVN
+159 KNSIDNELDRMVKA
-172 SRRSAF
+172 RKAAF
-178 ETTLDTTVA
+178 ETTLDTNVA
-187 LLQTRAAQ
+187 LMQTRSVV
-195 SGAIAAFSLLG
+195 SGAIASLSLVG
-206 VVVFVISLSRGIVT
+206 IVVFLITLSRGIVS
-220 PIRSLSQITREVAQ
+220 PIRSLSETTREVAQ

-240 RNIESQGNDEVAQ
+240 RNIEPMGSDEVAQ
-253 LAHAFKAMAASL
+253 LARAFKAMAASL

-290 RTEKIR
+290 RNEKIR

-307 YAEAE
+307 YTEAE

-321 SGGMPD
+321 SGGIPD

-332 MSAQA
+332 LSAQA

-370 IAVAQDITARKRH
+370 IAVAQDITSRKRH

-417 AIIGYTEMMQEE
+417 AIIGYTEMMTEE
-429 AEDNGHDEYVPD
+429 AEDNGHDEYLPD
-441 LKKVHS
+441 LRKVHS

-473 LETVEVNP
+473 LETVEVKP
-481 LIDDVVSVVAP
+481 LIEDVVAVVAP

-497 ANKLSLNL
+497 ANKLSVNL
-505 GPNLGAIHA
+505 GPNLGTIHA

-535 RGTITLDVYRSWH
+535 RGTITLDVYRSWQQ
-548 EGSEIFH
+548 GSEIFH

-612 SEEGKGTKFTIVLPV
+612 SEEGKGTKFTIVLPA
-627 VVVDPKAKGAR
+627 VVVDPKAKAP
-638 AQGSRNI
+638 AAV
-645 ERRHSSGS
+645 